1 MQTETSDNPLAGPV
15 GSRAGPVGERPRPV
29 AGRAGPAGGSAGPA
43 GGTPRPAG
51 GSAGPAGGTPRPAGG
66 SAGPAGGTAGRAG
79 GPRWRAMLEA
89 RWRARLQEVTELAL
103 AYHDAAA
110 TAVGRGTR
118 SGHEARLRLRTLLRQ
133 TVASRRALADTEEAL
148 ARLSAGNYGWCES
161 CAGAISAQRLV
172 ITPET
177 RYCARCAQEP
187 RAEAPAHRAPAAHG
201 DRLAARSPRREQ
213 AR

>member
-1 MQTETSDNPLAGPV
+1 MRGPAG
-15 GSRAGPVGERPRPV
+15 SS
-29 AGRAGPAGGSAGPA
+29 AGPAGGSAGPA
-43 GGTPRPAG
+43 GG
-51 GSAGPAGGTPRPAGG
+51 
-66 SAGPAGGTAGRAG
+66 
-79 GPRWRAMLEA
+79 PRWRALLEA

-110 TAVGRGTR
+110 TAVGRGTGG
-118 SGHEARLRLRTLLRQ
+118 GHEARQRLRALLRQ

-148 ARLSAGNYGWCES
+148 ARLSGGNYGRCES

-187 RAEAPAHRAPAAHG
+187 RAEAPAHRAPAAYG

>member
-1 MQTETSDNPLAGPV
+1 MQTETSDNPLGGPV
-15 GSRAGPVGERPRPV
+15 RSRAGPVGGRPRP
-29 AGRAGPAGGSAGPA
+29 
-43 GGTPRPAG
+43 
-51 GSAGPAGGTPRPAGG
+51 
-66 SAGPAGGTAGRAG
+66 AG
-79 GPRWRAMLEA
+79 GPRWRALLEA
-89 RWRARLQEVTELAL
+89 RWRTRLQEVTELAL

-110 TAVGRGTR
+110 TGVGRGTG

-177 RYCARCAQEP
+177 RYCAQCAQEP
-187 RAEAPAHRAPAAHG
+187 RAEAPAQRAPAVYG
-201 DRLAARSPRREQ
+201 DRLAARSPRRER

>member
-1 MQTETSDNPLAGPV
+1 MMRRAEGATLRTRAHSARIPATRPGMRMQTETSDNPLAGPV
-15 GSRAGPVGERPRPV
+15 RSRAGPVGGRPRP
-29 AGRAGPAGGSAGPA
+29 
-43 GGTPRPAG
+43 T
-51 GSAGPAGGTPRPAGG
+51 
-66 SAGPAGGTAGRAG
+66 G
-79 GPRWRAMLEA
+79 GPRWRALLEA
-89 RWRARLQEVTELAL
+89 RWRTRLQEVTELAL

-110 TAVGRGTR
+110 TAVGRGTG

-187 RAEAPAHRAPAAHG
+187 RAEAPAQRAPAVYG

>member
-1 MQTETSDNPLAGPV
+1 MQTETSDSPLAGPV
-15 GSRAGPVGERPRPV
+15 GSRAGPVEGRPRK
-29 AGRAGPAGGSAGPA
+29 AGGA
-43 GGTPRPAG
+43 
-51 GSAGPAGGTPRPAGG
+51 
-66 SAGPAGGTAGRAG
+66 AG
-79 GPRWRAMLEA
+79 GPRWRALLEA

-110 TAVGRGTR
+110 TAVGRGTG

-161 CAGAISAQRLV
+161 CAGTISAQRLV

-177 RYCARCAQEP
+177 RYCAQCAQEP
-187 RAEAPAHRAPAAHG
+187 HAEAPAHRAPAAHG

>member
-15 GSRAGPVGERPRPV
+15 GSRAQPAGGRPRPV
-29 AGRAGPAGGSAGPA
+29 AGRTGPAGGSAGSA
-43 GGTPRPAG
+43 EDRPRPAG
-51 GSAGPAGGTPRPAGG
+51 GSAGPT
-66 SAGPAGGTAGRAG
+66 G
-79 GPRWRAMLEA
+79 GPRWRALLEA

-110 TAVGRGTR
+110 TAVARGTG

-187 RAEAPAHRAPAAHG
+187 RAEALAHRAPAAHD
-201 DRLAARSPRREQ
+201 DRLAAPSPSREQ

>member
-15 GSRAGPVGERPRPV
+15 GSRAQPAGGRPRPV
-29 AGRAGPAGGSAGPA
+29 AGRTGPAGGSAGSA
-43 GGTPRPAG
+43 EGRPRPAG
-51 GSAGPAGGTPRPAGG
+51 GSAGPAGG
-66 SAGPAGGTAGRAG
+66 
-79 GPRWRAMLEA
+79 PRWRALLEA

-110 TAVGRGTR
+110 TAVGRGTG

-187 RAEAPAHRAPAAHG
+187 RAEALAHRAPAAHD
-201 DRLAARSPRREQ
+201 DRLAAPSPSREQ

>member
-1 MQTETSDNPLAGPV
+1 MMRRAEGATLRTRAHSARIPATRPGMRMQTETSDNPLAGPV
-15 GSRAGPVGERPRPV
+15 RSRAGPVGGRPRP
-29 AGRAGPAGGSAGPA
+29 
-43 GGTPRPAG
+43 
-51 GSAGPAGGTPRPAGG
+51 
-66 SAGPAGGTAGRAG
+66 AG
-79 GPRWRAMLEA
+79 GPRWRALLEA
-89 RWRARLQEVTELAL
+89 RWRTRLQEVTELAL

-110 TAVGRGTR
+110 TVVGRGTG

-187 RAEAPAHRAPAAHG
+187 RAEAPAQRAPAVYG

>member
-1 MQTETSDNPLAGPV
+1 MQTETSDNPLAGPAR
-15 GSRAGPVGERPRPV
+15 SRAGPVGGRPRP
-29 AGRAGPAGGSAGPA
+29 
-43 GGTPRPAG
+43 
-51 GSAGPAGGTPRPAGG
+51 
-66 SAGPAGGTAGRAG
+66 AG
-79 GPRWRAMLEA
+79 GPRWRALLEA
-89 RWRARLQEVTELAL
+89 RWRTRLQEVTELAL

-110 TAVGRGTR
+110 IAVGRGTG

-161 CAGAISAQRLV
+161 CAGAISTQRLV

-187 RAEAPAHRAPAAHG
+187 RAEAPAQRASAAYG